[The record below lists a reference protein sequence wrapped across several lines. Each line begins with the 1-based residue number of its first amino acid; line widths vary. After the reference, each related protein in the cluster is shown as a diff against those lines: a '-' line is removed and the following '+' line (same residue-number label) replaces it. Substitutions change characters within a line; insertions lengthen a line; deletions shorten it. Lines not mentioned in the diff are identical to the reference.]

1 MLVKSKRLKYGIH
14 IDTYIY
20 TDTHAYTHICIWY
33 MHLPATVAH
42 SRNIWCST
50 KTLLLC
56 EDADHLCAWQ
66 LASMY
71 AWMYVCACA
80 VSIIKTSYATALH
93 TNSTSVTTFSGLNL
107 TTHSSTCTRTHAP
120 HILIYTEV
128 RLGSAV
134 SLSPPTAKLAN
145 AGQSNSWSAAATASA
160 VNQHWKAS
168 Q

>member
-93 TNSTSVTTFSGLNL
+93 TNSISGASLLNACARVVFSGDAQLIHFGYHIFWL
-107 TTHSSTCTRTHAP
+107 KTDHALIDMHSHTRSTHTH
-120 HILIYTEV
+120 IY
-128 RLGSAV
+128 GSAV
-134 SLSPPTAKLAN
+134 R
-145 AGQSNSWSAAATASA
+145 QRC
-160 VNQHWKAS
+160 
-168 Q
+168 